1 MKTIMVR
8 DDVYRK
14 LVEIKGDKSF
24 SEVIEELI
32 EESVSLR
39 KKKLER
45 YFGILSEEEAKEVLK
60 AIEESRRLTDERV
73 RRISGLL
80 GDH

>member
-24 SEVIEELI
+24 SEFIEQLLED
-32 EESVSLR
+32 SAKLR
-39 KKKLER
+39 KLER
-45 YFGILSEEEAKEVLK
+45 QKYFGILTEEEAEEMMR
-60 AIEESRRLTDERV
+60 AIEESRRTCQ
-73 RRISGLL
+73 
-80 GDH
+80 